1 MLLYYVVKENSKW
14 IPSGEIIE
22 NQVSCIVEG
31 VRDFYFYED
40 EIILNVDRC
49 GEERK
54 LVFNRYDSEIVN
66 MMLLDEEYHA
76 LGKLI

>member
-1 MLLYYVVKENSKW
+1 MLLYYVVEETSEL
-14 IPSGEIIE
+14 IPSGRIIE

-31 VRDFYFYED
+31 VRDFYLYED

-54 LVFNRYDSEIVN
+54 LVFNQYDSDIVS
-66 MMLLDEEYHA
+66 MMLLDDEYHA
-76 LGKLI
+76 LGRLI

>member
-1 MLLYYVVKENSKW
+1 MLLYYVVEENSKW

-22 NQVSCIVEG
+22 HQVSCIVEG
-31 VRDFYFYED
+31 VQDFYLYED

-54 LVFNRYDSEIVN
+54 LVFNLYDRDIVS
-66 MMLLDEEYHA
+66 MMLLDDNYHA
-76 LGKLI
+76 LGRLI